1 MQGSPGASS
10 LSSLP
15 PPASRAHTSSFLCG
29 RVFPDPR
36 LRPECLCSAQ
46 RSSWLLT
53 ASCCLGFFVVGCP
66 GDSSVTLLGV
76 AAQVGSQCPRC
87 AQRESLP
94 GGRPAGFLCLLP
106 APRSARPSCSSSS
119 SSPPSWR
126 VWAGPGLRADERGG
140 RLSGSLARMTSG
152 RLHLS
157 GEVGREGGL
166 QLSNPW
172 HPAAPSGG
180 PMSLS
185 PQSVLQATPQQGP
198 LLSSPGKESR
208 GAARP
213 PRLSA
218 LWGGISG
225 KDSGVP
231 SDRGVARA

>member
-140 RLSGSLARMTSG
+140 RLSRSLARMTSG

-157 GEVGREGGL
+157 GEVGGRG
-166 QLSNPW
+166 
-172 HPAAPSGG
+172 AC
-180 PMSLS
+180 
-185 PQSVLQATPQQGP
+185 
-198 LLSSPGKESR
+198 SSPTLGTP
-208 GAARP
+208 RP
-213 PRLSA
+213 PRGDPCPSAPNLSFRRLPSRA
-218 LWGGISG
+218 PSSLLLGKKAGELPDHPGCQPSG
-225 KDSGVP
+225 AAS
-231 SDRGVARA
+231 RGRTRESRVTGE

>member
-10 LSSLP
+10 FSSLP

-53 ASCCLGFFVVGCP
+53 ASCCLGFFVVGRP
-66 GDSSVTLLGV
+66 GDSSVTLLGA

-87 AQRESLP
+87 AQRESLL

-140 RLSGSLARMTSG
+140 RLARSLARMTSG

-172 HPAAPSGG
+172 HPAAPLGG
-180 PMSLS
+180 TH
-185 PQSVLQATPQQGP
+185 VLQPPLCPSGDSPAGPP
-198 LLSSPGKESR
+198 LLFSWERKPGRCQTTQAVSPLGRHLREGLGS
-208 GAARP
+208 P
-213 PRLSA
+213 E
-218 LWGGISG
+218 
-225 KDSGVP
+225 
-231 SDRGVARA
+231 